1 MESILTENGNVQS
14 QALEDLSHA
23 VNYRRWLADLIR
35 PHLGDDPIEIGSG
48 TGDYAV
54 EWLDGLPRLTVT
66 EADDERLKLLQER
79 FGDDER
85 VTVRPLALPASEAG
99 SYSAAVALNV
109 MEHIEDDVAAL
120 RSIAAMLRPGGA
132 VVLIVPAFPSAMS
145 KFDRAV
151 GHYRRYTRRSLSAAL
166 HAADLEVETLQYF
179 NPVGLL
185 GWYVMCRAL
194 GSFPRNGFLLRGY
207 DRTLIPLM
215 RRMEVRWQPPF
226 GQSLVTVARTA
237 KH

>member
-1 MESILTENGNVQS
+1 MEPILTENSNVQS

-23 VNYRRWLADLIR
+23 VNYRRWLADLVR
-35 PHLGDDPIEIGSG
+35 PHLGDDPIELGSG
-48 TGDYAV
+48 TGDYAM
-54 EWLDGLPRLTVT
+54 EWLDGLPRMTVT
-66 EADDERLKLLQER
+66 EADDERLKLLQQR
-79 FGDDER
+79 FADDER
-85 VTVRPLALPASEAG
+85 VTVRSLALPASEPG

-120 RSIAAMLRPGGA
+120 RGIAAMLRPGGA

-166 HAADLEVETLQYF
+166 HAADLEVQALGYV

-185 GWYVMCRAL
+185 AWYVMCRAL

-207 DRTLIPLM
+207 DRTVVPVL
-215 RRMEVRWQPPF
+215 RAMEGRWQPPF
-226 GQSLVTVARTA
+226 GQSLLAVARTA
-237 KH
+237 ES